1 MAKVGDQGLASIE
14 GRLHGA
20 QLRRKKYL
28 RGMAGINKV
37 ILVGNLGQNPELRYT
52 PNGVAV
58 CSIRVATSE
67 SYTDRASGER
77 ITTTEWHNVVLWR
90 GLAETAGK
98 YLKTG
103 SQVYLEGK
111 LKTRQWQDQQGQN
124 RYTTEVVADVMQLL
138 GRAPGREESSP
149 QATAPA
155 ATASATTQPAQ
166 PAQAV
171 QQAAASPSAA
181 PGTAD
186 DLPF

>member
-1 MAKVGDQGLASIE
+1 
-14 GRLHGA
+14 
-20 QLRRKKYL
+20 
-28 RGMAGINKV
+28 MAGINKV

-58 CSIRVATSE
+58 CSLRVATSE

-77 ITTTEWHNVVLWR
+77 ITNTEWHNVVLWR

-138 GRAPGREESSP
+138 GRAPGREDNAQ

-155 ATASATTQPAQ
+155 AAQPAAAQPAQ
-166 PAQAV
+166 PAQPAKP
-171 QQAAASPSAA
+171 AAASPNVA
-181 PGTAD
+181 PGNAD

>member
-1 MAKVGDQGLASIE
+1 
-14 GRLHGA
+14 
-20 QLRRKKYL
+20 
-28 RGMAGINKV
+28 MAGINKV

-58 CSIRVATSE
+58 CSLRMATSE

-77 ITTTEWHNVVLWR
+77 ITNTEWHNVVLWR

-103 SQVYLEGK
+103 SQCYIEGK

-138 GRAPGREESSP
+138 GPAPNRDNKT
-149 QATAPA
+149 QVNDPA
-155 ATASATTQPAQ
+155 ATAQQPAPTPAATSPAAPQ
-166 PAQAV
+166 PAN
-171 QQAAASPSAA
+171 
-181 PGTAD
+181 AD

>member
-1 MAKVGDQGLASIE
+1 
-14 GRLHGA
+14 
-20 QLRRKKYL
+20 
-28 RGMAGINKV
+28 MAGINKV

-58 CSIRVATSE
+58 CSLRVATSE

-77 ITTTEWHNVVLWR
+77 ITNTEWHNVVLWR

-138 GRAPGREESSP
+138 GRAPGREDNAP

-155 ATASATTQPAQ
+155 AASACRGATRATCGRKPECSSRHRRRPAFLNRNLLN
-166 PAQAV
+166 
-171 QQAAASPSAA
+171 
-181 PGTAD
+181 GE
-186 DLPF
+186 

>member
-1 MAKVGDQGLASIE
+1 
-14 GRLHGA
+14 
-20 QLRRKKYL
+20 
-28 RGMAGINKV
+28 MAGINKV

-52 PNGVAV
+52 PNGIAV
-58 CSIRVATSE
+58 CTIRMATSE

-77 ITTTEWHNVVLWR
+77 ITNTEWHNVVLWR

-103 SQVYLEGK
+103 SQCYIEGK

-138 GRAPGREESSP
+138 GPAPGRDAQP
-149 QATAPA
+149 QAAPQAAAQPVAQPAAQPMPAAQPAAAPDAPA
-155 ATASATTQPAQ
+155 AQPAN
-166 PAQAV
+166 
-171 QQAAASPSAA
+171 
-181 PGTAD
+181 AD

>member
-1 MAKVGDQGLASIE
+1 
-14 GRLHGA
+14 
-20 QLRRKKYL
+20 
-28 RGMAGINKV
+28 MAGINKV

-52 PNGVAV
+52 PNGIAV
-58 CSIRVATSE
+58 CTLRMATSE

-77 ITTTEWHNVVLWR
+77 ITNTEWHNVVLWR

-103 SQVYLEGK
+103 SQCYIEGK

-138 GRAPGREESSP
+138 GPAPGRDAQP
-149 QATAPA
+149 QAAPQAAAQSVAQPAAQPAPA
-155 ATASATTQPAQ
+155 AQAAAAPAAPAAQ
-166 PAQAV
+166 PAN
-171 QQAAASPSAA
+171 
-181 PGTAD
+181 AD

>member
-1 MAKVGDQGLASIE
+1 
-14 GRLHGA
+14 
-20 QLRRKKYL
+20 
-28 RGMAGINKV
+28 MAGINKV

-58 CSIRVATSE
+58 CSLRVATSE

-77 ITTTEWHNVVLWR
+77 ITNTEWHNVVLWR
-90 GLAETAGK
+90 GLAETASK

-138 GRAPGREESSP
+138 GRAPGREDNAP
-149 QATAPA
+149 QTTAPA
-155 ATASATTQPAQ
+155 AAQPAAAQ
-166 PAQAV
+166 PAQA
-171 QQAAASPSAA
+171 AAASPSAA

>member
-1 MAKVGDQGLASIE
+1 
-14 GRLHGA
+14 
-20 QLRRKKYL
+20 
-28 RGMAGINKV
+28 MAGINKV

-52 PNGVAV
+52 PNGIAV
-58 CSIRVATSE
+58 CTLRMATSE

-77 ITTTEWHNVVLWR
+77 ITNTEWHNVVLWR

-103 SQVYLEGK
+103 SQCYIEGK

-138 GRAPGREESSP
+138 GPAPSRDAQP
-149 QATAPA
+149 QAAPQAAAQPVAQPAAQPAPA
-155 ATASATTQPAQ
+155 AQSAAAPAAPAAQ
-166 PAQAV
+166 PAN
-171 QQAAASPSAA
+171 
-181 PGTAD
+181 AD

>member
-1 MAKVGDQGLASIE
+1 
-14 GRLHGA
+14 
-20 QLRRKKYL
+20 
-28 RGMAGINKV
+28 MAGINKV

-52 PNGVAV
+52 TNGVAV
-58 CSIRVATSE
+58 CSLRVATSE

-77 ITTTEWHNVVLWR
+77 ITNTEWHNVVLWR

-111 LKTRQWQDQQGQN
+111 LKTRQWQGQQGQN

-138 GRAPGREESSP
+138 GRAPGREDNAP

-155 ATASATTQPAQ
+155 AAQPAAAQPAAAQPAQ
-166 PAQAV
+166 PAQP
-171 QQAAASPSAA
+171 AAASPSAA

>member
-1 MAKVGDQGLASIE
+1 
-14 GRLHGA
+14 
-20 QLRRKKYL
+20 
-28 RGMAGINKV
+28 MAGINKV

-155 ATASATTQPAQ
+155 ATAPATAPATTQAAQ

-181 PGTAD
+181 PGNAD

>member
-1 MAKVGDQGLASIE
+1 
-14 GRLHGA
+14 
-20 QLRRKKYL
+20 
-28 RGMAGINKV
+28 MAGINKV

-52 PNGVAV
+52 PNGIAV
-58 CSIRVATSE
+58 CTLRMATSE

-103 SQVYLEGK
+103 SQCYIEGK

-138 GRAPGREESSP
+138 GPAPGRDAQP
-149 QATAPA
+149 QAAPQAAAQPVAQPAAQSAPA
-155 ATASATTQPAQ
+155 AQPAAAPAAPAAQ
-166 PAQAV
+166 PAN
-171 QQAAASPSAA
+171 
-181 PGTAD
+181 AD

>member
-1 MAKVGDQGLASIE
+1 
-14 GRLHGA
+14 
-20 QLRRKKYL
+20 
-28 RGMAGINKV
+28 MAGINKV

-58 CSIRVATSE
+58 CSLRMATSE

-77 ITTTEWHNVVLWR
+77 ITNTEWHNVVLWR

-103 SQVYLEGK
+103 SQCYIEGK

-138 GRAPGREESSP
+138 GPAPNRDNQM
-149 QATAPA
+149 QANAPA
-155 ATASATTQPAQ
+155 ASAQQPTAAPAAAPAAEPAAAPTPATTPAASQPAN
-166 PAQAV
+166 
-171 QQAAASPSAA
+171 
-181 PGTAD
+181 AD

>member
-1 MAKVGDQGLASIE
+1 
-14 GRLHGA
+14 
-20 QLRRKKYL
+20 
-28 RGMAGINKV
+28 MAGINKV

-52 PNGVAV
+52 PNGIAV
-58 CSIRVATSE
+58 CTLRMATSE

-77 ITTTEWHNVVLWR
+77 ITNTEWHNVVLWR

-103 SQVYLEGK
+103 SQCYIEGK

-138 GRAPGREESSP
+138 GPAPGRDAQP
-149 QATAPA
+149 QAAPQAAAQPVAQPAAQPTPAAQPAAAPA
-155 ATASATTQPAQ
+155 APAAQ
-166 PAQAV
+166 PANAD
-171 QQAAASPSAA
+171 
-181 PGTAD
+181 AD

>member
-1 MAKVGDQGLASIE
+1 ML
-14 GRLHGA
+14 
-20 QLRRKKYL
+20 YL

-52 PNGVAV
+52 PNGIAV
-58 CSIRVATSE
+58 CTLRIATSE

-77 ITTTEWHNVVLWR
+77 ITNTEWHNVVLWR

-103 SQVYLEGK
+103 SQCYIEGK

-138 GRAPGREESSP
+138 GPAPGRDAQP
-149 QATAPA
+149 QAAPQAAAQPVAQPAAQPAPA
-155 ATASATTQPAQ
+155 AQSVAAPAAPAAQ
-166 PAQAV
+166 PAN
-171 QQAAASPSAA
+171 
-181 PGTAD
+181 AD

>member
-1 MAKVGDQGLASIE
+1 
-14 GRLHGA
+14 
-20 QLRRKKYL
+20 
-28 RGMAGINKV
+28 MAGINKV

-52 PNGVAV
+52 PNGIAV
-58 CSIRVATSE
+58 CTLRIATSE

-77 ITTTEWHNVVLWR
+77 ITNTEWHNVVLWR

-103 SQVYLEGK
+103 SQCYIEGK

-138 GRAPGREESSP
+138 GPAPGRDAQP
-149 QATAPA
+149 QAAPQAAAQPVAQPAAQTAPA
-155 ATASATTQPAQ
+155 AQPAAAPAAPAAQ
-166 PAQAV
+166 PAN
-171 QQAAASPSAA
+171 
-181 PGTAD
+181 AD

>member
-1 MAKVGDQGLASIE
+1 
-14 GRLHGA
+14 
-20 QLRRKKYL
+20 
-28 RGMAGINKV
+28 MAGINKV

-58 CSIRVATSE
+58 CSLRVATSE

-77 ITTTEWHNVVLWR
+77 ITNTEWHNVVLWR

-103 SQVYLEGK
+103 SQLYLEGK

-138 GRAPGREESSP
+138 GRAPGRDDNAP
-149 QATAPA
+149 QASAPA
-155 ATASATTQPAQ
+155 AVQTAAGQPATAQ
-166 PAQAV
+166 PAEPAP
-171 QQAAASPSAA
+171 ASPSAA
-181 PGTAD
+181 TGGAD

>member
-1 MAKVGDQGLASIE
+1 
-14 GRLHGA
+14 
-20 QLRRKKYL
+20 
-28 RGMAGINKV
+28 MAGINKV

-52 PNGVAV
+52 PNGIAV
-58 CSIRVATSE
+58 CTLRMATSE

-77 ITTTEWHNVVLWR
+77 ITNTEWHNVVLWR

-103 SQVYLEGK
+103 SQCYIEGK

-138 GRAPGREESSP
+138 GPAPGRDAQP
-149 QATAPA
+149 QAAPQAAAQPVAQPAAQPTPAAQPAAAPA
-155 ATASATTQPAQ
+155 APAAQ
-166 PAQAV
+166 PAN
-171 QQAAASPSAA
+171 
-181 PGTAD
+181 AD

>member
-1 MAKVGDQGLASIE
+1 
-14 GRLHGA
+14 
-20 QLRRKKYL
+20 
-28 RGMAGINKV
+28 MAGINKV

-166 PAQAV
+166 AV

>member
-1 MAKVGDQGLASIE
+1 
-14 GRLHGA
+14 
-20 QLRRKKYL
+20 
-28 RGMAGINKV
+28 MAGINKV

-52 PNGVAV
+52 PNGIAV
-58 CSIRVATSE
+58 CTLRMATSE

-77 ITTTEWHNVVLWR
+77 ITNTEWHNVVLWR

-103 SQVYLEGK
+103 SQCYIEGK

-138 GRAPGREESSP
+138 GPAPGRDAQP
-149 QATAPA
+149 QAAPQAAAQPVAQPAAQTAPA
-155 ATASATTQPAQ
+155 AQPAAAPAAPAAQ
-166 PAQAV
+166 PAN
-171 QQAAASPSAA
+171 
-181 PGTAD
+181 AD